1 MPASFL
7 KRPEPRVTWPE
18 HAAIPAWLYD
28 RPFAHRG
35 LHYKTAGVEENS
47 MGAFKAALVGGFGI
61 ELDVQL
67 TADGAAAAFHDA
79 DLKRLTGRPGLI
91 SDLRTEDL
99 ASTRLLVGGEA
110 IPTLGQVLDL
120 VAGQVPILIEIKSR
134 PGATGPLEAA
144 VAQAVTQYAGPFAVM
159 SFNPESV
166 AWFRTSRPEIIRGL
180 VASLRYR
187 RELGLRLTTQ
197 RGQVQALTRTEP
209 HFVAYDIR
217 CLPNDFTRACRA
229 QGLPLLTWTV
239 RTDAEHARAE
249 QNADNIIFEES

>member
-1 MPASFL
+1 MPFSRLPDPSPGWIDAL
-7 KRPEPRVTWPE
+7 E
-18 HAAIPAWLYD
+18 IPAWLYE

-35 LHYKTAGVEENS
+35 LHDKAAGVEENS
-47 MGAFKAALVGGFGI
+47 PAAFRAAISEGYGI

-67 TADGAAAAFHDA
+67 SADGVAMVFHD
-79 DLKRLTGRPGLI
+79 G
-91 SDLRTEDL
+91 DLRRLAGREGHVRDL
-99 ASTRLLVGGEA
+99 SSGELAAVPLTVGGEH
-110 IPTLGQVLDL
+110 IPALRDVLAL
-120 VAGQVPILIEIKSR
+120 VAGRVPILIEIKSR

-144 VAQAVTQYAGPFAVM
+144 VARDVADYNGPFAVM

-166 AWFRTSRPEIIRGL
+166 AWFRERRPRFIRGL

-187 RELGLRLTTQ
+187 RELGFRLTTQ
-197 RGQVQALTRTEP
+197 RGQVQALDRTAP

-239 RTDAEHARAE
+239 RSDAERKRAE
-249 QNADNIIFEES
+249 QNADNIIFEKS

>member
-1 MPASFL
+1 M
-7 KRPEPRVTWPE
+7 
-18 HAAIPAWLYD
+18 PAWLYD

-35 LHYKTAGVEENS
+35 LHRKAEGVEENS
-47 MGAFKAALVGGFGI
+47 PAAFRAAIDGGYGI

-67 TADGAAAAFHDA
+67 AADGVAMVFHDA
-79 DLKRLTGRPGLI
+79 DLKRLAGRDGLI
-91 SDLRTEDL
+91 ANL
-99 ASTRLLVGGEA
+99 AAAELAATQLSVGGEA
-110 IPTLGQVLDL
+110 IPTLGEVLEL
-120 VAGQVPILIEIKSR
+120 VAGRAPILIEIKSR
-134 PGATGPLEAA
+134 PNATGPLEAA
-144 VAQAVTQYAGPFAVM
+144 VAQAVTEYAGPFAVM
-159 SFNPESV
+159 SFNPASV
-166 AWFRTSRPEIIRGL
+166 AWFRDERPGIIRGL

-197 RGQVQALTRTEP
+197 RGQIQALARTEP

-239 RTDAEHARAE
+239 RSAAEHARAE